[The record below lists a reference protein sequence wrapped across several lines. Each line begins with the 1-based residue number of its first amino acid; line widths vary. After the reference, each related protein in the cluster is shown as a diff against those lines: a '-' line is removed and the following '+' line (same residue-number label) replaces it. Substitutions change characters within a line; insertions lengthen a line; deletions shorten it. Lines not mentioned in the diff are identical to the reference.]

1 MGRKLDAREY
11 KLLLNPQIFSQAPNL
26 QAANAF
32 WDRRI
37 RQIVRIAD
45 PKAGPFKIEGWRLI
59 RFWDTPNRD
68 LSDNDLIVR
77 TRQDTKN
84 DFAASGVRQ
93 ATLKLRMPDQFIV
106 ATSWLAKREDEDAE
120 IAETKFEEDIGPL
133 EVLARPPGEQP
144 KVVTPLKLSTR
155 NRFSLSSEIDLAP
168 NDPLDRLDHV
178 LALFPGAAGLVSVS
192 ADQSDLDL
200 AGGPLIHEYVFKGS
214 EVALVGEA
222 KAKFTLSIWCF
233 DEPSKQPDVAEMS
246 FVVKTDNGKMSGP
259 VARQAYNLF
268 NSFQDSLSEIID
280 QDHTSK
286 TSLAL
291 PDRGSRY

>member
-37 RQIVRIAD
+37 RQIARIAD
-45 PKAGPFKIEGWRLI
+45 SQARPFDDDGWRLI

-68 LSDNDLIVR
+68 LTDSDLILR

-106 ATSWLAKREDEDAE
+106 AAARLAKPGDEEAGNV
-120 IAETKFEEDIGPL
+120 ETKFEEDIGPL

-155 NRFSLSSEIDLAP
+155 NRFSLSSGTDLTP

-178 LALFPGAAGLVSVS
+178 LALFPGVAELVGVS
-192 ADQSDLDL
+192 AKQPDLNL

-214 EVALVGEA
+214 EVALVQGA
-222 KAKFTLSIWCF
+222 RAKFTLSIWCF
-233 DEPSKQPDVAEMS
+233 DEPSKQPDVAELS
-246 FVVKTDNGKMSGP
+246 FVVKADDGKMSGP

-291 PDRGSRY
+291 PDRGSR

>member
-11 KLLLNPQIFSQAPNL
+11 KLLLNPQIFGQSPNL
-26 QAANAF
+26 DVANTF
-32 WDRRI
+32 WAQRI
-37 RQIVRIAD
+37 RQIVQTAD
-45 PKAGPFKIEGWRLI
+45 PEAGPLKDDGWRLI
-59 RFWDTPNRD
+59 RFWDTGSRD
-68 LSDNDLIVR
+68 LSDNELILR
-77 TRQDTKN
+77 TRQDTKV
-84 DFAASGVRQ
+84 DFAANGVRK

-106 ATSWLAKREDEDAE
+106 ATARLAKPGDEEAGKV
-120 IAETKFEEDIGPL
+120 ETKFEEDIGPL

-144 KVVTPLKLSTR
+144 KVVTPIKLSTR

-222 KAKFTLSIWCF
+222 KAKFTLSVWCF
-233 DEPSKQPDVAEMS
+233 DEPSKLPDVAEMS
-246 FVVKTDNGKMSGP
+246 FVVKTDEGTMSGP

-268 NSFQDSLSEIID
+268 NSFQDNLSDIID

-291 PDRGSRY
+291 PDRGRR

>member
-11 KLLLNPQIFSQAPNL
+11 KLLLNPQIFGQSPNL
-26 QAANAF
+26 EVANTF
-32 WDRRI
+32 WAQRI
-37 RQIVRIAD
+37 RQIVQTAD
-45 PKAGPFKIEGWRLI
+45 PEAGPFENNGWRLI
-59 RFWDTPNRD
+59 RFWDTSNRD
-68 LSDNDLIVR
+68 LADNDLILR
-77 TRQDTKN
+77 TRQVAKS
-84 DFAASGVRQ
+84 DFAANGVRK

-155 NRFSLSSEIDLAP
+155 NRFSLSSEIDLAQ

-200 AGGPLIHEYVFKGS
+200 AGGPLIHEYVFKGAK
-214 EVALVGEA
+214 VALVEGAE
-222 KAKFTLSIWCF
+222 AKFTLSIWCF
-233 DEPSKQPDVAEMS
+233 DTPFKQPDVAEMS
-246 FVVKTDNGKMSGP
+246 FVLKADDGKMSGP

-268 NSFQDSLSEIID
+268 NNFQDSLSGIID

-291 PDRGSRY
+291 PDRG